1 MMLTPAHK
9 RMVAVAGVIGLV
21 AITII
26 LLWERYETLSAKEK
40 RAIDFVPV
48 HPCSEKYQ
56 QPDFNPEVVLCYN
69 SVAVS
74 QTIVIPSSAFQT
86 AVHRSQPKDYFGH
99 TFYLDCT
106 PYGQDTTFNN
116 TEGKLVVAGGQPRTK
131 TIIIKEED
139 GETDE
144 WFKITTGIS
153 GFENNWLLM
162 AEQAAQATQ
171 ADCVVCLSARPLLQ
185 VVPSALNLTCLV
197 NVMSYTTPSAKCSF
211 WDKIHPL
218 TPPERKKPKF
228 SNKVAAGNFTC
239 VNRTG
244 TGKRLGRLNDT
255 QCYAVETV
263 GEHFKPKS
271 RSDIWWW
278 CGDDRLF
285 DVLPAKTTG
294 LCASVT
300 LILPVSLVPLS
311 ATDLVENVKSV
322 MPHHW
327 IHTAKRRSTRSWQGD
342 DPTYIDSIGVPRGV
356 PDEYKLV
363 NQVSAGFE
371 SVLCWWCTINKNVD
385 RINYIHFNVQKLG
398 NKTEE
403 GFSAIHEQ
411 LSATSLMAFQN
422 RIAVD
427 MLLAE
432 KGGVCSIFGDQ
443 CCTFIPNNTAADGSL
458 TRALEGLKSLN
469 SKMKDHSG
477 VDTSLWNGFGDMF
490 GKYKQLVMSIIM
502 SIAVFA
508 AILTLCGCCCIPCIR
523 ALCTRMI
530 TTAIAPVRAEMREV
544 YALLPFVVETP
555 QENEDDDDEDM
566 AVFLPD

>member
-1 MMLTPAHK
+1 MVLTPAHK
-9 RMVAVAGVIGLV
+9 RMVAVAGAIGLV

-106 PYGQDTTFNN
+106 PYGKSPRVESGSWGTVFRSTDLKWAPNSYGWAECAQEFKRIIPTLMVTKDSVTLKVKSGHVLLDRENCRRVYLCAWISGRDPCWILRLCSLLSAGQDTTFNN
-116 TEGKLVVAGGQPRTK
+116 TEGKLVVAGSQPRTK

-139 GETDE
+139 
-144 WFKITTGIS
+144 
-153 GFENNWLLM
+153 
-162 AEQAAQATQ
+162 
-171 ADCVVCLSARPLLQ
+171 
-185 VVPSALNLTCLV
+185 
-197 NVMSYTTPSAKCSF
+197 
-211 WDKIHPL
+211 
-218 TPPERKKPKF
+218 
-228 SNKVAAGNFTC
+228 
-239 VNRTG
+239 
-244 TGKRLGRLNDT
+244 
-255 QCYAVETV
+255 
-263 GEHFKPKS
+263 
-271 RSDIWWW
+271 
-278 CGDDRLF
+278 
-285 DVLPAKTTG
+285 
-294 LCASVT
+294 
-300 LILPVSLVPLS
+300 

-432 KGGVCSIFGDQ
+432 KGEVCSIFGDQ

>member
-1 MMLTPAHK
+1 MVLTPAHK
-9 RMVAVAGVIGLV
+9 RMVAVAGAIGLV

-139 GETDE
+139 
-144 WFKITTGIS
+144 
-153 GFENNWLLM
+153 
-162 AEQAAQATQ
+162 
-171 ADCVVCLSARPLLQ
+171 
-185 VVPSALNLTCLV
+185 
-197 NVMSYTTPSAKCSF
+197 
-211 WDKIHPL
+211 
-218 TPPERKKPKF
+218 
-228 SNKVAAGNFTC
+228 
-239 VNRTG
+239 
-244 TGKRLGRLNDT
+244 
-255 QCYAVETV
+255 
-263 GEHFKPKS
+263 
-271 RSDIWWW
+271 
-278 CGDDRLF
+278 
-285 DVLPAKTTG
+285 
-294 LCASVT
+294 
-300 LILPVSLVPLS
+300 